1 MALTKVHDR
10 MIQGSPANI
19 QDFGAVGDGVTDDTV
34 AIQAA
39 IASNLNVFF
48 PAGTYKI
55 TDTLVV
61 RSSCQWSGEAGT
73 LIFKTNIGSA
83 INDTSGSNNDFWL
96 IENLT
101 LRCGSADGTMVA
113 GSVGIGMG
121 RSRRSIL
128 RNVKVQYFAT
138 GIKLDK
144 PDLAIGNYYNTLEDV
159 SVYGANDATDAAT
172 YNVRGYQVGNNS
184 ISDGANANTFT
195 RCDMYGY
202 NITGWQVFG
211 SVGCNFENLWIGL
224 SQANAF
230 TLDSECSNN
239 NINMYVEASVSAG
252 FASLGSEN
260 NRIFLYIDGSAS
272 TFVDSG
278 YNSVGAATGV
288 EQNAVWRNG
297 GYQLVEFSASK
308 AAGASASDI
317 FKLTM
322 PGLTTCFV
330 DINAAGVLP
339 SFDNYL
345 ESARYACHYITS
357 AATATQVTSTTSTG
371 PMITT
376 SISGNEITFK
386 LVNNALA
393 TSNGRFRGTVLIQGT
408 GLDISNF
415 SRERI
420 IYTVL

>member
-39 IASNLNVFF
+39 IASNINVFF

-55 TDTLVV
+55 TDTLVI
-61 RSSCQWSGEAGT
+61 RSGCIWSGEAGT

-83 INDTSGSNNDFWL
+83 INDTSGINNDFWL
-96 IENLT
+96 IENLI
-101 LRCGSADGTMVA
+101 LRCGSASGAMVS
-113 GSVGIGMG
+113 GSLGIGMG

-159 SVYGANDATDAAT
+159 AVFGANNATDAAT
-172 YNVRGYQVGNNS
+172 YNVRGYQVGNSS

-202 NITGWQVFG
+202 NMTGWQVLG
-211 SVGCNFENLWIGL
+211 SVGCNFENLWIES
-224 SQANAF
+224 SQTNAF
-230 TLDSECSNN
+230 TLDSGCASNS
-239 NINMYVEASVSAG
+239 INMYVEASVSSG

-272 TFVDSG
+272 TFVDNG
-278 YNSVGAATGV
+278 YNSVAAAPGV

-297 GYQLVEFSASK
+297 GYQLIEFAASK
-308 AAGASASDI
+308 AAGASASDV

-322 PGLTTCFV
+322 PSLTSCFV
-330 DINAAGVLP
+330 DINASGVLP
-339 SFDNYL
+339 SVNNYL
-345 ESARYACHYITS
+345 HSVRFACQYLTT
-357 AATATQVTSTTSTG
+357 TATITQISSTTTTG
-371 PMITT
+371 AIITT
-376 SISGNEITFK
+376 SVSGNEITFK
-386 LVNNALA
+386 VINSAGA
-393 TSNGRFRGTVLIQGT
+393 TSSGRFRGTVLIQGT
-408 GLDISNF
+408 GLDITNYE
-415 SRERI
+415 RERI